1 MWRRTLI
8 NYERSEE
15 VTFKDITLKIH
26 SRHSVYPDLSS
37 VGQSIVKQLVEE
49 ILDWIPQ
56 KTMDVFDVLN
66 PFSWPDDSYPFA
78 IGTQYRQ
85 NDTESLFLT
94 IFENEASTS

>member
-1 MWRRTLI
+1 M
-8 NYERSEE
+8 
-15 VTFKDITLKIH
+15 
-26 SRHSVYPDLSS
+26 
-37 VGQSIVKQLVEE
+37 VEE

-56 KTMDVFDVLN
+56 KTMDIFDVLN

-94 IFENEASTS
+94 IFENEASTKKEVEDELVKNDWNTLLEKITNDENFCKLKKSKDIIVFW